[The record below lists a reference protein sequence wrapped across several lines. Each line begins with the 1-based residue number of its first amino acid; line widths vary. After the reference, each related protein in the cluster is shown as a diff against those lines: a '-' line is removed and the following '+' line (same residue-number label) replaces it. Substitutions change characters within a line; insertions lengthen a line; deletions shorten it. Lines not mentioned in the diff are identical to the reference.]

1 MRRLLLCLM
10 ILLFIPGSLSAIT
23 AQPLVVT
30 PRISLVELSVAK
42 SEKNKAWLQ
51 QQKSLQIGVWGEV
64 HPPFSIL
71 ASNGIY
77 QGVIADV
84 IGLMQKSIDLP
95 IQVYGYPDAATA
107 LSALE
112 KGEIM
117 MLPVW
122 QPENAST
129 DTALLTRPWLHDR
142 WTLLARHNDRHL
154 IKTTGIVE
162 GNEVSRQSKASWPS
176 GVAVRYMKSYSAAL
190 NDLSFGQLDAVW
202 ITKISADYLLSTAS
216 LPPLPLFTAA
226 TQPATLHFSVN
237 RQHPELLELIDDV
250 LSAMPLTHKTQL
262 AQGWGIPLEALI
274 DEKAPADVLQQN
286 ITVIVDTRQRP
297 LTFENK
303 EKQISGLLI
312 DLLALIK
319 RKFNID
325 YQLMPAHDD
334 AELAVLIQRFPE
346 ALPPAKWVMPEETT
360 GRSLVPDIHWLTS
373 QSVVLFRNTTQ
384 QPQNFSQLPGER
396 IAILRDDPILNWL
409 ETHHP
414 TVRLVFADSIPQA
427 MSWLKNN
434 RIRGMLMPLI
444 QANYLLSEPEY
455 SDVKMGIALPASDL
469 VFASPLSE
477 SSISG
482 HKLKV
487 ALATITPAEINHLI
501 AKWRVPASTS
511 SAPPA
516 ASESLSLGWI
526 ILAAALVAGLLGA
539 ITQHLRRKKASLSI
553 TAANTPQMAVH
564 PSTSQRVFLQH
575 MHHEMGNHLHAL
587 RGLLDLEL
595 HKKPLSAE
603 SHENLS
609 TMQETAAQLTFLA
622 TAQHDFIALAD
633 TDLPGKIRPIVLAQ
647 LGETI
652 VTWANSRALA
662 QNITLNFQY
671 RLSRDEYHL
680 NVLAVTRILLSLVLN
695 AIKHS
700 KGTRVT
706 LFVAES
712 PPSGLLFEVADNGT
726 FADKAESAR
735 ASSLWGETG
744 LNVEECKRLAKG
756 IAGTVSCETPAGQG
770 TIVSLLIPIAPVAEC
785 IPPPVPTRVPVTI
798 LVVDDHAPSRRLL
811 ETLLQ
816 QQGCQVLSAQ
826 DGAEGLKVWL
836 ENRSV
841 IHGIVT
847 DLAMPNMDGYALARK
862 IRQAEMDSSLIITA
876 LSASD
881 DFATVEMSLQAGMN
895 DCLSKP
901 LNAAALR
908 VWLQCHFQSPHQ
920 NTSAIPST
928 LISEHYQEWQ
938 EINHADMA
946 ALRQAC
952 EQEDRKEIARLAHR
966 LISTAHLAKNDD
978 LKKYCKMLE
987 KDAFQFNMS
996 EIKNMINKIDPLIAE
1011 LTSANQKEG

>member
-10 ILLFIPGSLSAIT
+10 ILLFTPKSLFAIT
-23 AQPLVVT
+23 TEPLVIT
-30 PRISLVELSVAK
+30 PRISLVELTLPK
-42 SEKNKAWLQ
+42 SEKNKAWLH

-64 HPPFSIL
+64 HPPFSIIS
-71 ASNGIY
+71 SNGIY
-77 QGVIADV
+77 QGLIADV
-84 IGLMQKSIDLP
+84 IGLMQKSIELP
-95 IQVYGYPDAATA
+95 FQIYWYPDAATA

-122 QPENAST
+122 QPEEAST
-129 DTALLTRPWLHDR
+129 DTALLTQPWIHDR
-142 WTLLARHNDRHL
+142 WTLLARHNDRRL
-154 IKTTGIVE
+154 IKTIGIVE
-162 GNEVSRQSKASWPS
+162 GNDFALQRQASWP
-176 GVAVRYMKSYSAAL
+176 GGTPVRYMKSYSAAL

-202 ITKISADYLLSTAS
+202 ITKMSADYLLSTAS
-216 LPPLPLFTAA
+216 LPPLPLFNAV
-226 TQPATLHFSVN
+226 TQPASLHFSVN
-237 RQHPELLELIDDV
+237 RQHPELLELIDDM
-250 LSAMPLTHKTQL
+250 LSAIPLAHKTQL
-262 AQGWGIPLEALI
+262 AQGWGIPLAALL
-274 DEKAPADVLQQN
+274 DEKAPEDVLQQN
-286 ITVIVDTRQRP
+286 ITVIVDTRQSP
-297 LTFENK
+297 LTFQNK

-325 YQLMPAHDD
+325 YQLMPAHSD
-334 AELAVLIQRFPE
+334 AEVTALIERFPE
-346 ALPPAKWVMPEETT
+346 ALLPAKWVMAEETT

-373 QSVVLFRNTTQ
+373 QSVVLIKNTTQ
-384 QPQNFSQLPGER
+384 QPQNFSQLAGER

-414 TVRLVFADSIPQA
+414 TVRLVVADSIPQA
-427 MSWLKNN
+427 MSWLKSN

-444 QANYLLSEPEY
+444 QANYLLNEPEY
-455 SDVKMGIALPASDL
+455 RDVKVGIALPAADL
-469 VFASPLSE
+469 VFATPLSD
-477 SSISG
+477 SSLSG
-482 HKLKV
+482 KNLNV
-487 ALATITPAEINHLI
+487 ALAAITPAEINQLI

-511 SAPPA
+511 SVPL
-516 ASESLSLGWI
+516 SDSGSLYLGWI
-526 ILAAALVAGLLGA
+526 ILAVALLAGLLGA
-539 ITQHLRRKKASLSI
+539 ITQHLRRKKTALSI
-553 TAANTPQMAVH
+553 TAANTPPMAVQ

-575 MHHEMGNHLHAL
+575 MHHEFGNHLHAL

-595 HKKPLSAE
+595 QKEPLSAE

-609 TMQETAAQLTFLA
+609 TMQETAAQLTFLV

-652 VTWANSRALA
+652 VTWANSHALA
-662 QNITLNFQY
+662 KNITLNFQY
-671 RLSRDEYHL
+671 RLSTDEYHL
-680 NVLAVTRILLSLVLN
+680 NVLTVTRILLSLVLN

-700 KGTRVT
+700 DGSRVT

-726 FADKAESAR
+726 FAEKEEIAR

-744 LNVEECKRLAKG
+744 LTVEECKRLVKG
-756 IAGTVSCETPAGQG
+756 MAGTLSCETPAGQG

-785 IPPPVPTRVPVTI
+785 TPPPVSTRVPVTI
-798 LVVDDHAPSRRLL
+798 LVVDDHSPSRRLL

-826 DGAEGLKVWL
+826 DGAEGLKVWQ

-841 IHGIVT
+841 IHGIIT
-847 DLAMPNMDGYALARK
+847 DLAMPNMDGCSLARN
-862 IRQAEMDSSLIITA
+862 IRQAEMDSPLIITA

-901 LNAAALR
+901 LNAGAIA
-908 VWLQCHFQSPHQ
+908 VWLQHHFQSSHQ
-920 NTSAIPST
+920 NTPAISSALT
-928 LISEHYQEWQ
+928 SEHYQEWQ
-938 EINHADMA
+938 EVNNADMA

-952 EQEDRKEIARLAHR
+952 KQEDRKEIARIAHR
-966 LISTAHLAKNDD
+966 LISAAHLAKNND
-978 LKKYCKMLE
+978 LTKYCKTLE
-987 KDAFQFNMS
+987 KNAFHFTMS
-996 EIKNMINKIDPLIAE
+996 EIKNMINRIDPLIAE
-1011 LTSANQKEG
+1011 LTSANQK